1 VLGLTGSLT
10 AGVVT
15 TTSVSPTSTKI
26 TKGSTSGAHGLSA
39 SFGVAVATIFGLLLG
54 ASML

>member
-1 VLGLTGSLT
+1 MLGLTGSLT